1 MPFLNFDN
9 PVFFRQ
15 RPRGV
20 TGWLRAIFIDDWGL
34 KLLAL
39 AITFFLW
46 FAVSGQRTTITVP
59 LRHVP
64 LSFRYASDLELT
76 GEPRE
81 VEVTVTGSKQA
92 LDHLNNSEMV
102 AVVDISNLKPGER
115 VVQLNRTNVTMNL
128 PEGIRLDQI
137 EPKVIPIR
145 LEPRVEKQVEV
156 AAKLVGKPVA
166 GFEVRGFSIDPPMVQ
181 VRGAASRISALDRAE
196 TEPLS
201 VEGLTAD
208 KEFDQAAIVLPD
220 QRLSLVDTVVN
231 VTVHIGEE
239 RIERTI
245 SGVKFVTANGA
256 ASPRGTATIVVY
268 GDRSAVEA
276 LKAADLA
283 LQTTP
288 GADLNATNG
297 MRLVLPEAFVGRI
310 ELRPAKTP
318 APSGTGRK

>member
-20 TGWLRAIFIDDWGL
+20 TGWLRAIFVDDWGL

-39 AITFFLW
+39 AITLFLW
-46 FAVSGQRTTITVP
+46 FAVSGQRTVITVP

-115 VVQLNRTNVTMNL
+115 VVQLNRTNFTMNL
-128 PEGIRLDQI
+128 PDGIRLDQI

-145 LEPRVEKQVEV
+145 LEPRVEKQVPV
-156 AAKLVGKPVA
+156 APKFVGKPA
-166 GFEVRGFSIDPPMVQ
+166 PGFEVRGFDVDPPAIQ
-181 VRGAASRISALDRAE
+181 VRGAASRVGVLVQAE

-201 VEGLTAD
+201 VDGLTAD
-208 KEFDQAAIVLPD
+208 REFKQAAVVLAD
-220 QRLSLVDTVVN
+220 QKLSLIDTVVN

-239 RIERTI
+239 RIERTL
-245 SGVKFVTANGA
+245 SGVKVVGANGFV
-256 ASPRGTATIVVY
+256 PRQNAATIVVF
-268 GDRSAVEA
+268 GDKSAVDSLRVGDLVLELSAGGSAAKRLIMAEA
-276 LKAADLA
+276 L
-283 LQTTP
+283 T
-288 GADLNATNG
+288 
-297 MRLVLPEAFVGRI
+297 GRI
-310 ELRPAKTP
+310 ELKSTN
-318 APSGTGRK
+318 PSTF